1 MSLFPFVTQDDIDIQ
16 SQSENQIPCEFDYD
30 FINNELKE
38 NLVYGKE
45 AIKIWIYKALLTKRY
60 KHLIYSWDYGHEIDH
75 LIGKNYNH
83 EYIASEMRRF
93 IEEVLSINENILTIE
108 DFECTFSGKT
118 LSCTFVAKTK
128 YGEVAIDELSN
139 IRRDY

>member
-16 SQSENQIPCEFDYD
+16 PKAEDQIPCEFDYD

-60 KHLIYSWDYGHEIDH
+60 NYLIYSWEYGHEIDY
-75 LIGKNYNH
+75 LVGKNFNH

-93 IEEVLSINENILTIE
+93 IEEALSINENILTIE
-108 DFECTFSGKT
+108 DFECTFAGKT
-118 LSCTFVAKTK
+118 LYCTFIAKTK
-128 YGEVAIDELSN
+128 YGEVSIDELSN